1 MRAILSIVGVTL
13 VSVWLARDITPDTP
27 QLAVVANTT
36 PALVAPKLT
45 KPQIYQFDII
55 TSTYDVGD
63 ELVRDV
69 IKFSHKYQKKSF
81 PRAEDILAIVGIE
94 SSWDPTAKSNLKFD
108 PAFGLTQIRPIAW
121 KKLIPNSSDLISV
134 ENQIKY
140 AVEIL
145 HLNYRLTKS
154 KDDAII
160 AYNVGYG
167 NWLNG
172 NFGFDY
178 LLKFKSELSK
188 YRRV

>member
-1 MRAILSIVGVTL
+1 MRAILLIMGVTL
-13 VSVWLARDITPDTP
+13 VSVWLARDITPTP
-27 QLAVVANTT
+27 ITVTPNKVEVAKPT
-36 PALVAPKLT
+36 LT
-45 KPQIYQFDII
+45 KPQLYQFDII
-55 TSTYDVGD
+55 TATYDVGD
-63 ELVRDV
+63 DLVKEV
-69 IKFSHKYQKKSF
+69 VALSHKYQKKSF

-94 SSWDPTAKSNLKFD
+94 SGWDPTAKSKLKFD
-108 PAFGLTQIRPIAW
+108 PAVGLTQIRPIAW
-121 KKLIPNSSDLISV
+121 KKIIPNSSDLISV

-140 AVEIL
+140 AAEIL

-178 LLKFKSELSK
+178 LLKFKNEVGK
-188 YRRV
+188 YRRA